1 MLTWQSLPHVTDQM
15 PDWENLSWFT
25 SVQRLF
31 TRLEYLY
38 TKFLLHKLL
47 VEQERE
53 QRADLLR
60 VAHEILT
67 LVLSTFKQR
76 FMIVTYRLDMEWT
89 VSTCVVA

>member
-1 MLTWQSLPHVTDQM
+1 M

-47 VEQERE
+47 VGQERE